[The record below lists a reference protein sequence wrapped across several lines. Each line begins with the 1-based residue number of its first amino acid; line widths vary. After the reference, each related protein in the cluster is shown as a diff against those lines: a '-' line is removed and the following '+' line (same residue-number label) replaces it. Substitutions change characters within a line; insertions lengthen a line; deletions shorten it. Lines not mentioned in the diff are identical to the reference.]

1 MSLCIRTQNEC
12 LILAHHV
19 KNHVTRACKTRWR
32 NLAEDAT
39 VNQQPIE
46 DSLSEV
52 DPKLVRRLVPFDRIL
67 KRGICQDDVELQQF
81 SLPPNDSPTVPARAD
96 FTEATVL

>member
-1 MSLCIRTQNEC
+1 
-12 LILAHHV
+12 
-19 KNHVTRACKTRWR
+19 
-32 NLAEDAT
+32 
-39 VNQQPIE
+39 
-46 DSLSEV
+46 
-52 DPKLVRRLVPFDRIL
+52 VRRLVPFDRIL